1 MLIKMLT
8 KMLITLSPVS
18 GQPVLNLEECL
29 KEWQSKYRALIGHD
43 TPTGSA
49 QAQAQQAQQAQQ
61 QAQVEG
67 DPDRQ
72 AFASHAGVTGGATAG
87 GQGDGAERRLAAGLA
102 AAAGSGKRPSSAAPN
117 FPKAMGVPSGMAC
130 SIDSALA
137 SFEKAVV
144 FPPLLGGE
152 EQVAVLDKTTM
163 VAEVGGLRY
172 NLGPP
177 NAMPALPGK
186 LRLTTYRLTL
196 KVTTI

>member
-43 TPTGSA
+43 TPQSTGPMR
-49 QAQAQQAQQAQQ
+49 AQQAQQ